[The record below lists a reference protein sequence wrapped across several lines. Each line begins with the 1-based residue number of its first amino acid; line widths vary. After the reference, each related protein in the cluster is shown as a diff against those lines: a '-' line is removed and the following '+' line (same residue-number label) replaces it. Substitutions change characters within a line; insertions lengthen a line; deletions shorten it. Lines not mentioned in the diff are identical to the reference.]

1 MRETHREHQQINLGR
16 AARMPLPPVL
26 ISDENPM
33 RAHEEKARAMNK
45 QSRGFTLI
53 KVLIVTA
60 IIGIL
65 AALFIP
71 QVLAALQK
79 AKQKGTMQ
87 DMNGIAKSM
96 IDYITDKGCAP
107 EQSGP
112 MIPGSSF
119 IEELNPFY
127 LKTMPMIDQWG
138 TAFQVY
144 CGTAIESAGVG
155 GVTAS
160 GPDDFIIV
168 SFGRDRLKTPF
179 DFNPMDPQ
187 GSYFELTALPSFNQ
201 DLIIWNG
208 SWIHVPKTAQLSR
221 Q

>member
-1 MRETHREHQQINLGR
+1 MRETHKEHQKVNPGR
-16 AARMPLPPVL
+16 AARFPCPPVL

-53 KVLIVTA
+53 EVLIVTA

-71 QVLAALQK
+71 QVLAAIQK

-87 DMNGIAKSM
+87 DMNGIAKSL
-96 IDYITDKGCAP
+96 IDYVTDKGFAP

-127 LKTMPMIDQWG
+127 LKTMPMIDQEG
-138 TAFQVY
+138 TAFQGY
-144 CGTAIESAGVG
+144 CGTAIESAGGDG
-155 GVTAS
+155 GEGR
-160 GPDDFIIV
+160 GPAGFIIL
-168 SFGRDRLKTPF
+168 SFGGGK
-179 DFNPMDPQ
+179 Q
-187 GSYFELTALPSFNQ
+187 QA
-201 DLIIWNG
+201 
-208 SWIHVPKTAQLSR
+208 
-221 Q
+221 

>member
-1 MRETHREHQQINLGR
+1 
-16 AARMPLPPVL
+16 
-26 ISDENPM
+26 
-33 RAHEEKARAMNK
+33 MNRK
-45 QSRGFTLI
+45 RKGFTLI
-53 KVLIVTA
+53 EVLIVTA

-71 QVLAALQK
+71 QVLSAIQK

-96 IDYITDKGCAP
+96 IDYITDKGFAP

-144 CGTAIESAGVG
+144 CGTAIESAGVD
-155 GVTAS
+155 GVTES
-160 GPDDFIIV
+160 GPDDFIII
-168 SFGRDRLKTPF
+168 SFGRDKQQTPTPF
-179 DFNPMDPQ
+179 TFNPLDPQ
-187 GSYFELTALPSFNQ
+187 TVYFELTALPSFNQ

-221 Q
+221 E